1 MTQMTK
7 KSPSYDQ
14 SQIKLLCDNICEK
27 IESLLNLFHLDY
39 KNNNQ
44 NMISMCC
51 PIHEGDNP
59 SAINIYYS
67 GDNYRGNW
75 KCRTHNCE
83 KIFKGSIIGFIR
95 GVLSKQKYGWEKQGD
110 KTCSFAEALAFSL
123 DFTGLQEDQIV
134 GMSSSEREKQ
144 CFSQI
149 VLKIKQNKEEEKIG
163 ISREQ
168 TKKALQI
175 PSEYYIQRGYS
186 NEILIKYDIGLCD
199 KQNKEMFNR
208 SVSPVYDD
216 TGTRMIGCTGRS
228 IFEKCNECSFF
239 HDPKE
244 QCPEEN
250 EQWKYCKWKHNLGF
264 KSQNHLYNMWEARD
278 YIKESSIAIIVESP
292 GNVWRL
298 EEEEI
303 HNSVAIFGS
312 SLSDRQKIILDSS
325 GAMKLVILTDN
336 DEAGD
341 KASDIIREK
350 CHRTYQI
357 YRPKISKN
365 DIAEMNKEEIKT
377 EIINYI
383 ERIK

>member
-1 MTQMTK
+1 
-7 KSPSYDQ
+7 
-14 SQIKLLCDNICEK
+14 
-27 IESLLNLFHLDY
+27 
-39 KNNNQ
+39 
-44 NMISMCC
+44 MCC

-110 KTCSFAEALAFSL
+110 KTCSFAEALAFSV

-239 HDPKE
+239 HNPKE

>member
-83 KIFKGSIIGFIR
+83 KTFKGSIIGFIR
-95 GVLSKQKYGWEKQGD
+95 GVLSKQKYGWAKQGD
-110 KTCSFAEALAFSL
+110 KTCSFAEALAFSV

-149 VLKIKQNKEEEKIG
+149 VLKINQNKEEEKIG

-199 KQNKEMFNR
+199 KPNKEMFNR

-239 HDPKE
+239 HNPKE

-341 KASDIIREK
+341 KASDIIKEK